1 MIDEAVAEI
10 EGMHTHSS
18 SAVAITAATALRELT
33 DREYPTVEEYV
44 RTLERNSH
52 ALRRANRSHAS
63 LHTTQRE
70 IVDTVVEADHEDVS
84 AAKGVTVEVIDRV
97 VSNVEAAKDRAAQRG
112 AAALVDEDV
121 LLTHDFSST
130 VLAAV
135 EAAVDDGASF
145 DIYVSESRPRYLGRK
160 MARKLGA
167 LEGVDVTLLVDA
179 ASGHYLPEADRVV
192 VGMDCVVDGTLYN
205 RVGTYPL
212 ATAAAH
218 EGVPMTAIGADSKFI
233 EGAFAFENQL
243 RPPSEVHRE
252 PADEFTVGNPAYD
265 ATPVSLLDSI
275 ITDKETHGPGE
286 TTD

>member
-1 MIDEAVAEI
+1 MIDETVAEI
-10 EGMHTHSS
+10 EEMQTHSS
-18 SAVAITAATALRELT
+18 SVVAIKAATALRELT
-33 DREYPTVEEYV
+33 DREFPTVEEYV

-70 IVDTVVEADHEDVS
+70 IVETVADADPEDVS
-84 AAKGVTVEVIDRV
+84 AAKGLTVEAIDRV
-97 VSNVEAAKDRAAQRG
+97 VGNVEAAKERAAERG
-112 AAALVDEDV
+112 ATALVDEAV
-121 LLTHDFSST
+121 LFTHDFSST

-135 EAAVDDGASF
+135 EAAVDDGATF

-167 LEGVDVTLLVDA
+167 MDGVDVTLLVDA

-192 VGMDCVVDGTLYN
+192 VGMDCIVEGTLYN
-205 RVGTYPL
+205 RIGTYPL

-218 EGVPMTAIGADSKFI
+218 EGVPMTVIGADSKFVD
-233 EGAFAFENQL
+233 GGFAFENEI
-243 RPPSEVHRE
+243 RSPSEVHRE

-265 ATPVSLLDSI
+265 ATPLSLLDEI
-275 ITDKETHGPGE
+275 ITDEEIH
-286 TTD
+286 DLR